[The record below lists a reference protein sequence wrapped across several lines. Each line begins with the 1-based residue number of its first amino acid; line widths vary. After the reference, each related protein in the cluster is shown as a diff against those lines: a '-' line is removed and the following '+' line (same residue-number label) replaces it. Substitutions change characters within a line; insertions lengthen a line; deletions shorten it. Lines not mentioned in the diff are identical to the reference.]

1 MSALLARLVAH
12 RLFWPIVMLLV
23 LFAINL
29 IAFPG
34 FFTVTVRDGHLFG
47 SLVDILRNG
56 APTLIIAVGMTLV
69 IATRG
74 IDLSVGAVAAIAG
87 AVACS
92 IILGSPEPANPATV
106 AVAVTVALLISLVLG
121 MWNGFL
127 VAVLGIQ
134 PIIATLILMTAGRG
148 VAMLITEGQI
158 ITVTVS
164 YTHLTLPTT
173 ERV

>member
-1 MSALLARLVAH
+1 MSALLARLVAS

-34 FFTVTVRDGHLFG
+34 FFAVTLRDGHLFG

-92 IILGSPEPANPATV
+92 IILGSPEPANP
-106 AVAVTVALLISLVLG
+106 
-121 MWNGFL
+121 
-127 VAVLGIQ
+127 
-134 PIIATLILMTAGRG
+134 
-148 VAMLITEGQI
+148 
-158 ITVTVS
+158 VS
-164 YTHLTLPTT
+164 YTHLRAHETSLHLVCRLLLEKNFFLMIRRPPRSTPSNSSAASDVYK
-173 ERV
+173 RQS